1 MMLRFLLPLSTLTL
15 ISGCGGSGVGIL
27 SNFNSGNA
35 LQNAV
40 VNEQIN
46 TERSSI
52 QAIDAVNST
61 GSAMI
66 SAAAATGV
74 PAVDATDSNA
84 FADDLVVGEPILID
98 IAGED
103 GGTTQQAAVVKLKGG
118 SFGEQIFLATSD
130 DGSQIIRSSHSA
142 AVYQT
147 NSDKL
152 DAMNLEASQNEQLN
166 AGITDSSVSFMLVS
180 QIESIGEGA
189 FKEVYRVIAFSGP
202 DAVNGEDVPVF
213 ALLSRNK
220 TIGDSAA
227 SLHGPYMVTNE
238 AGNSGSFTLPNGTYT
253 YTGTVSL
260 GMKDGSASAYGTNLE
275 MSVDFSNSTGTLSAS
290 NLTGEDGEVGSMN
303 GAFTVI
309 PATGSFTGQGV
320 ATVNSTSEIGS
331 ITGSFDSSANLAAG
345 IMDTHP
351 ETGTITGMF
360 AAQKN

>member
-1 MMLRFLLPLSTLTL
+1 MMLKFLLPLSTLTL
-15 ISGCGGSGVGIL
+15 ISGCGGSGVDIL
-27 SNFNSGNA
+27 SNFDSGNA

-130 DGSQIIRSSHSA
+130 DGSQIIRSSHNA

-152 DAMNLEASQNEQLN
+152 EDLIFDDSYYDETLN
-166 AGITDSSVSFMLVS
+166 AGITDSDVSFMLVS
-180 QIESIGEGA
+180 
-189 FKEVYRVIAFSGP
+189 
-202 DAVNGEDVPVF
+202 
-213 ALLSRNK
+213 
-220 TIGDSAA
+220 
-227 SLHGPYMVTNE
+227 
-238 AGNSGSFTLPNGTYT
+238 
-253 YTGTVSL
+253 
-260 GMKDGSASAYGTNLE
+260 
-275 MSVDFSNSTGTLSAS
+275 
-290 NLTGEDGEVGSMN
+290 
-303 GAFTVI
+303 
-309 PATGSFTGQGV
+309 
-320 ATVNSTSEIGS
+320 
-331 ITGSFDSSANLAAG
+331 
-345 IMDTHP
+345 
-351 ETGTITGMF
+351 
-360 AAQKN
+360 